1 MPGGPRGARRT
12 PAIGCR
18 TPPLHPQV
26 ACSSLS
32 SGFLPQYNDRCCHA
46 ASLSDEPEFDG
57 ETWRQYIT
65 DNHDE
70 PDRQSGHQW
79 RRCLSCIFG
88 LFITER
94 YSANPLLSEAQ
105 FSGFSGHPKQGGG
118 LLDMIEAAQGRLCP
132 RLRKQEL
139 GCVDTER
146 TNYVT
151 VQEPR

>member
-18 TPPLHPQV
+18 TPPLHRQV
-26 ACSSLS
+26 ASSSLS

-70 PDRQSGHQW
+70 PDRCNQD
-79 RRCLSCIFG
+79 I
-88 LFITER
+88 
-94 YSANPLLSEAQ
+94 N
-105 FSGFSGHPKQGGG
+105 GGG
-118 LLDMIEAAQGRLCP
+118 ACHAFSVFL
-132 RLRKQEL
+132 
-139 GCVDTER
+139 
-146 TNYVT
+146 
-151 VQEPR
+151 